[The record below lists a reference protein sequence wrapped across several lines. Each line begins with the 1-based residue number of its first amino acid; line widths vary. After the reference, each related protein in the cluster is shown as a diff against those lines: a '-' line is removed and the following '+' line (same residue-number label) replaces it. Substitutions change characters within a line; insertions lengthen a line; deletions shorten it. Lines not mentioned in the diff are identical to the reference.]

1 MSKCDIVLIPYF
13 AELICDEEKPAKVRE
28 TQFYALRRLGA
39 ILRFYERLGYLDRLV
54 MAIGEKKAEM
64 ILATT
69 SKAAME
75 KVLKPSCPQ
84 YTGAGFVPG
93 EYSVPEEELICW
105 SETSLRGPLTSQ
117 AHKRYMVLFREVF
130 PEQAEA
136 LRME

>member
-1 MSKCDIVLIPYF
+1 MSRCDIVLIPYF
-13 AELICDEEKPAKVRE
+13 AELICDEGKPAKVRE
-28 TQFYALRRLGA
+28 LQFFAFRQLGA
-39 ILRFYERLGYLDRLV
+39 ILRFYEQRGYLDRLII
-54 MAIGEKKAEM
+54 AIGEKKAEM

-75 KVLKPSCPQ
+75 KLLKPSCPH

-105 SETSLRGPLTSQ
+105 SETSLRGPLTNH
-117 AHKRYMVLFREVF
+117 AHKRYMALFREVF

>member
-13 AELICDEEKPAKVRE
+13 AELICDEQKPAKVRE
-28 TQFYALRRLGA
+28 MQFSALRQLGA
-39 ILRFYERLGYLDRLV
+39 ILRFYEKRGYLDRLV
-54 MAIGEKKAEM
+54 MAIGEKKADM

-75 KVLKPSCPQ
+75 KVLKPSCPH

-105 SETSLRGPLTSQ
+105 SETSLRGPLTSHATKQ
-117 AHKRYMVLFREVF
+117 YMALFREVF

-136 LRME
+136 LRLE